1 MRLLQGLTVAAAVAV
16 LVPVLSAQQDASK
29 GVAGGGISVK
39 GWTGKVDASKENGT
53 LTINDAKFMAMGT
66 GFHVTTGPAVT
77 YWNAANR
84 ATGDYTVRAT
94 FNEPKMQGLNSHAH
108 PYGIMI
114 GGNDLDTPNASML
127 YCSAYGTGNYLV
139 RGFSGATVFTVQARA
154 PHAAVTK
161 VAAGEPVKQDIA
173 VSVKGDKVECSING
187 QTVGSWDKAA
197 IVGAGKLKSTDGVY
211 GLRFGHNTEA
221 MVSNFGIAK

>member
-1 MRLLQGLTVAAAVAV
+1 MRVLQGLTIAAAVAI
-16 LVPVLSAQQDASK
+16 LVPALNAQQDASK

-53 LTINDAKFMAMGT
+53 LTINDAKFMQMGQ
-66 GFHVTTGPAVT
+66 GFHVVTGPAVT
-77 YWNAANR
+77 YWNTANR

-94 FNEPKMQGLNSHAH
+94 FNEPKMQGLNNHAH

-127 YCSAYGTGNYLV
+127 YCSAYGTGNFLV
-139 RGFSGATVFTVQARA
+139 RGFSGATVFTVQGRS
-154 PHAAVTK
+154 PHAAVNK
-161 VAAGEPVKQDIA
+161 VAAGEPVKQEIA
-173 VSVKGDKVECSING
+173 VSVKGDKVECAING
-187 QTVGSWDKAA
+187 QTVGSWDKATL
-197 IVGAGKLKSTDGVY
+197 VGAGKLKSTDGVY

-221 MVSNFGIAK
+221 MVTNFGVSK